1 MFFLTA
7 VDTERLNIRGSR
19 DPLGFV
25 PVWGDFGRKVVENLT
40 TASDSARGFTT
51 LLLGLHFAER
61 VAAGES
67 DREAVR
73 LAAFLKFEQ
82 LAGFARFVRNGDG
95 AMAGITQ
102 IRKRLAEG
110 EGRRIRIGSSPELQ
124 ILGNQKTYGIWG
136 LFMMPGIGSG
146 LVVPKDL
153 VLTPVARQLVAELYL
168 PVFRSGGRDE
178 GAVIESLLART
189 SCDVEP
195 DGKHRGVFDALGK
208 ILRPTFG
215 AKERAFYHYHLVLG
229 GDKSHVR
236 GWQPRMAQL
245 IESVLEPSARFSHG
259 SIVRLIRATRSP
271 DDAALNA
278 HLRDIRDLEALLVA
292 AANLFAFLQHRD
304 RASVT
309 DVAREV
315 RVEWGRG
322 LAHLDATAIQS
333 MCPDLGRILG
343 DNAGGDRLVLLAEA
357 LSKGRYDDAIELL
370 LDHNR
375 FIMQSRNASQPWILK
390 SGGKLEVRY
399 RDEVPKRLM
408 SPDELA
414 RAWQSTF
421 YIDPLKLVSDQ
432 LRRVH

>member
-40 TASDSARGFTT
+40 TASNSARGFTT

-95 AMAGITQ
+95 AMRGITQ

-110 EGRRIRIGSSPELQ
+110 EGRKIKIGASAELQ

-136 LFMMPGIGSG
+136 LFMTPGIDSG

-153 VLTPVARQLVAELYL
+153 VLTPVARQLVDELYL
-168 PVFRSGGRDE
+168 PVFRKGGRDE
-178 GAVIESLLART
+178 GAVIEAVLERM

-195 DGKHRGVFDALGK
+195 DGKHRAVFDALGQ
-208 ILRPTFG
+208 ILIPTFG

-229 GDKSHVR
+229 GDKAHER
-236 GWQPRMAQL
+236 GWQPRVAEL
-245 IESVLEPSARFSHG
+245 IESKLKQKPQFDHD
-259 SIVRLIRATRSP
+259 SIEQLIRATSSP

-304 RASVT
+304 RATVT
-309 DVAREV
+309 DVAREI
-315 RVEWGRG
+315 RAEWGRG
-322 LAHLDATAIQS
+322 LIHLDAGAIET
-333 MCPDLGRILG
+333 MCPNLRRIL
-343 DNAGGDRLVLLAEA
+343 DSNAAGDRLVLLAEA
-357 LSKGRYDDAIELL
+357 LSKGRYAEAIELTL
-370 LDHNR
+370 EHNR
-375 FIMQSRNASQPWILK
+375 FIMQSRNGSQPWILK
-390 SGGKLEVRY
+390 AGDKLEVRY

-408 SPDELA
+408 AADELA
-414 RAWQSTF
+414 HAWQSTF